1 MPAMVINDLFHDFT
15 TSELKLIVGDTT
27 AEVYAEIHDVSYSD
41 GRDPQ
46 NVPGAGGI
54 SLGSTRGMYKADEGS
69 MIMYLARAREYL
81 AKLKAYADP
90 KGIGVCDIV
99 QRLQVSYR
107 LPGESTIITDVIT
120 FRLKNAGD
128 GGKASDSGAI
138 VTTFKLFVSQVERNG
153 VIL

>member
-15 TSELKLIVGDTT
+15 TSELKLLVGDTT
-27 AEVYAEIHDVSYSD
+27 AEVYAEIHDISYSD

-54 SLGSTRGMYKADEGS
+54 SLGSTRGMYKAEEGS

-81 AKLKAYADP
+81 SKLKAYADP
-90 KGIGVCDIV
+90 KGLGVCDIV
-99 QRLQVSYR
+99 QRLQVTYR
-107 LPGESTIITDVIT
+107 LPGEPTPIVDVVT

>member
-15 TSELKLIVGDTT
+15 TSEPKLLIGDTT
-27 AEVYAEIHDVSYSD
+27 AEVYAEIPDISYED

-46 NVPGAGGI
+46 TVPGAGGI
-54 SLGSTRGMYKADEGS
+54 SLGSTRGAYKAAES
-69 MIMYLARAREYL
+69 QMVMYLARAREYL
-81 AKLKAYADP
+81 GKLKAQADL
-90 KGIGVCDIV
+90 KGIGVCDVI

-107 LPGESTIITDVIT
+107 LPGEATILTDVIT

-128 GGKASDSGAI
+128 GGKATDSGAI
-138 VTTFKLFVSQVERNG
+138 VTTFKLFVSQVERDG